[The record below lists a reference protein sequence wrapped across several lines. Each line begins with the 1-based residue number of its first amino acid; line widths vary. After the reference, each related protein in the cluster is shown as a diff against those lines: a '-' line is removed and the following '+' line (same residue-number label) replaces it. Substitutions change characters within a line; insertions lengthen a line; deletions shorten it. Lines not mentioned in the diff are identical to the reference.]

1 VLGLEIL
8 SVLVVLISLSQFVR
22 KPMQLTFKPFTFKPS
37 VASML
42 KPLKQA
48 VLLLA
53 IALFCTSCSGSHLPP
68 LGYNPWDVIALPT
81 KETLTDIAFASDRL
95 HGWVV
100 GRNSTLLTTDDG
112 GTTWE
117 PRVLELNKG
126 SDSKFSYAFNAVSF
140 SGDEGWILGQP
151 SILLH
156 TKDGGKSW
164 SEIPLSAKLPGLPY
178 SIVAL
183 GPSSAELV
191 TDVGAIYK
199 TADGGQ
205 NWQAL
210 VQEAVGV
217 SRNIER
223 SPDGKYVAVSARG
236 SFYSTWEPGQTAW
249 QPYNRN
255 SSRRLQN
262 MGFSKDGNL
271 WLLARGG
278 VIQFGQMGG
287 EDKDWTKER
296 SPEKNNSWGLLDIEY
311 RTANEVWLTGGSGSL
326 LVSHDNGET
335 WERDV
340 ALEDVPANLYKIVF
354 LDDNNGF
361 ILGNNGT
368 LLRYNPSVAQ
378 AA

>member
-1 VLGLEIL
+1 
-8 SVLVVLISLSQFVR
+8 
-22 KPMQLTFKPFTFKPS
+22 MQFTFKPS
-37 VASML
+37 FPPIL
-42 KPLKQA
+42 KSLKQ
-48 VLLLA
+48 VLLFVA
-53 IALFCTSCSGSHLPP
+53 IALFCSSCTASRLPG
-68 LGYNPWDVIALPT
+68 LSYNPWDVVALPT

-100 GRNSTLLTTDDG
+100 GRNSTLLITDDG
-112 GTTWE
+112 GSTWQ
-117 PRVLELNKG
+117 PRELNLN
-126 SDSKFSYAFNAVSF
+126 SDSSSNFNYAFTAVSF

-164 SEIPLSAKLPGLPY
+164 SQIPLSAQLPGLPY
-178 SIVAL
+178 SLIAL
-183 GPSSAELV
+183 GPNSAEMV

-199 TADGGQ
+199 TTDGGK

-262 MGFSKDGNL
+262 MGFTKDGNL

-278 VIQFGQMGG
+278 VIQFGQLGG
-287 EDKDWTKER
+287 EDKDWTKES
-296 SPEKNNSWGLLDIEY
+296 SPDKNNSWGLLDMEY
-311 RTANEVWLTGGSGSL
+311 RTANEVWMTGGSGNL
-326 LVSHDNGET
+326 MVSHDNGKT
-335 WERDV
+335 WERDKSV
-340 ALEDVPANLYKIVF
+340 ENVPANLYKIVF
-354 LDDNNGF
+354 LEGDQGF

-368 LLRYNPSVAQ
+368 LLRYNPAAAAQ